1 MSSITLS
8 PRAGAQTS
16 SPTSNTRSRRSHT
29 KSRHGC
35 LGCKQRRKKC
45 DEQRPQCSRCS
56 DKDIPCEYPRS
67 SKPRVVRS
75 PTLQGDNTWGQ
86 LQSLAIPAHNY
97 PRSGSASLG
106 STSSLSP
113 CLSPYLASSPNF
125 TSSAALQIQETIQP
139 SLDLGATELELF
151 SYYLSHA
158 ARSMAYDVEDLYAL
172 QVGFPNLAFRSKPL
186 MSSILS
192 LAAVRKCHD
201 LLANSH
207 RMSIDKSQVRN
218 LLALADEHHRASLR
232 QTQADIPHAN
242 YYDHVVANA
251 PLMVLYATANHAV
264 RIKLAKKLNDDEDS
278 ATNLAPAQLHWMTLI
293 RAAHLAY
300 TGLLHSAKD
309 FSCLDDF
316 TASPPAITLNSQST
330 SGMVPLA
337 ENGPTQQTERLLMPI
352 IAATSG
358 SALEKLNTKV
368 QTLQFATHLAPSWES
383 PNENAELQACLVALE
398 ALSNIMTELFQPDQ
412 HISQTDSHQPDL
424 ENGWAALSQLSDVS
438 PWLRSYMARVTYST
452 PPKPLR
458 RTIMWFL
465 NRVPGEFLSLVQSV
479 LDNIPTSNDGEL
491 DEGIQCDTEHMSE
504 ISRLAMDIFAH
515 WLVLV
520 MLLDG
525 VWWIGG
531 IGACELG
538 RITKYVNRQI
548 IEGDSDS
555 KESWWPKSML
565 NIASEIGKQC

>member
-1 MSSITLS
+1 VDITWSQLQS
-8 PRAGAQTS
+8 LT
-16 SPTSNTRSRRSHT
+16 
-29 KSRHGC
+29 
-35 LGCKQRRKKC
+35 
-45 DEQRPQCSRCS
+45 
-56 DKDIPCEYPRS
+56 IPVPNYPRS
-67 SKPRVVRS
+67 SS
-75 PTLQGDNTWGQ
+75 
-86 LQSLAIPAHNY
+86 I
-97 PRSGSASLG
+97 SLG

-113 CLSPYLASSPNF
+113 GLSPYLASSPNF
-125 TSSAALQIQETIQP
+125 TPSTDLQIQETIQP

-158 ARSMAYDVEDLYAL
+158 ARSMAYDAEDLYAL

-201 LLANSH
+201 LLASSDST
-207 RMSIDKSQVRN
+207 SIDKSQVRN
-218 LLALADEHHRASLR
+218 LLTLADEHHRASLR

-242 YYDHVVANA
+242 HYDHVVANA

-264 RIKLAKKLNDDEDS
+264 RIQLSEKLDHHDS
-278 ATNLAPAQLHWMTLI
+278 GKNLAPAQLHWMTLI

-309 FSCLDDF
+309 FSYLDDF
-316 TASPPAITLNSQST
+316 TASPPAIALNSQSP
-330 SGMVPLA
+330 GAMVPLA

-358 SALEKLNTKV
+358 SALEKLSTKA
-368 QTLQFATHLAPSWES
+368 QTVQFATYLSPSWES
-383 PNENAELQACLVALE
+383 PNENAEIQACLVALE
-398 ALSNIMTELFQPDQ
+398 ALSNIMTEVFQPDE
-412 HISQTDSHQPDL
+412 HNSQTDPVQPDL

-438 PWLRSYMARVTYST
+438 PWLRSYMARVTFST

-479 LDNIPTSNDGEL
+479 LDNIPAGNDGES
-491 DEGIQCDTEHMSE
+491 DEGIQCDSEHLSE
-504 ISRLAMDIFAH
+504 TSRLAMDIFAH
-515 WLVLV
+515 WLVFV

-538 RITKYVNRQI
+538 RITKHMSCESI
-548 IEGDSDS
+548 LEGGSGS

-565 NIASEIGKQC
+565 NIALEIGKQD